1 MAEMVL
7 VGCKA
12 PNGLILNL
20 DSYEKIP
27 GAQNNAVRRI
37 LGKTVVT
44 LKGWAFEVG
53 KMADPTITSGGY
65 RLTAVDADFWDEWFK
80 RNAESSLIHDRIIL
94 PPPPR
99 AKAVDA
105 GAQARD
111 HDTVPKMFAPVKP
124 SDVKGIEAAPRPT

>member
-20 DSYEKIP
+20 DSYEKIA
-27 GAQNNAVRRI
+27 GSQNNAVRRI
-37 LGKTVVT
+37 FGKTVVT

-53 KMADPTITSGGY
+53 KVPDPTETTGGY
-65 RLTAVDADFWDEWFK
+65 RLTPVDADFWDEWFK

-105 GAQARD
+105 NVQARE
-111 HDTVPKMFAPVKP
+111 HYTVPKMFAPVSP
-124 SDVKGIEAAPRPT
+124 SAVPGIEAAPRPT